1 MNDPSA
7 KDVENAASA
16 NDLRSA
22 DVPVGI
28 EGCADEGVGALGEGA
43 PGKGAPGEWYSR
55 GYLPHRDRLHLLQS
69 VTFRLAD
76 SLPQSKL
83 RELERELP
91 AIVEV
96 QRDAHR
102 RKTIETW
109 LDAGMG
115 CCALR
120 HPEAAACVRDVLSHD
135 HGTRYHMLA
144 WVVMPN
150 HVHVLIEPLTSLAK
164 IVQTWKSISAR
175 RLLARNAA
183 LGLGIP
189 DVNRVWMR
197 EYWDR
202 FIRDERH
209 LQNVIDYIHDN
220 PVKAGLCRHAADWLW
235 SSAGADAGFGDRESS
250 D

>member
-7 KDVENAASA
+7 KDVENAANA

-22 DVPVGI
+22 DALVGI
-28 EGCADEGVGALGEGA
+28 EGCADGGVGA

-76 SLPQSKL
+76 SLPQTKL
-83 RELERELP
+83 RELDREL
-91 AIVEV
+91 ATIAEV
-96 QRDAHR
+96 HREAHR
-102 RKTIETW
+102 RKTIEAW

-120 HPEAAACVRDVLSHD
+120 HPEAAACLRDVLWHD

-150 HVHVLIEPLTSLAK
+150 HLHVLIEPLTSLAK

-189 DVNRVWMR
+189 HANRVWMR

-202 FIRDERH
+202 FIRDEQH
-209 LQNVIDYIHDN
+209 LQNVIDYIHEN
-220 PVKAGLCRHAADWLW
+220 PVKAGLCRHAADWRW
-235 SSAGADAGFGDRESS
+235 SSAGVDAGFGDRESS